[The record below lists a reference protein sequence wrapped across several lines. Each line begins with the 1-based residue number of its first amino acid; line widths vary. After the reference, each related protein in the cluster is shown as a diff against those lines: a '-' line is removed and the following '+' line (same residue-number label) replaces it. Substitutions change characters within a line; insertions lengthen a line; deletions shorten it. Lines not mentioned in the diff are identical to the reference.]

1 MDKDWKGMNSE
12 KEYDIYRYI
21 YRLQYSIDF
30 LNNLVESLNLS
41 CWAWGSTD
49 MRSLWRA
56 LTALSIGCASC
67 KPPPASFFISMADW
81 KRQTLEARINA
92 HRFHILSTSI
102 ERKMRNDT
110 VSLVF
115 TRPAVFFSRLDMPL
129 LPSWRILAIG
139 FGLVSPKEAH
149 NDFRREHGSCA
160 LQWSD
165 ECYQAAKKQANACQA
180 KRCMFHA
187 TWIYLALGMCE
198 TFKEWGN
205 LRDFCCLVAL
215 LFIVWCGFVCV
226 CVCGWASSKDVKL
239 VSSCTRGLELICLP
253 SPTKLWQISEWVV
266 WSTTCTWINILIV
279 IVILL
284 GSVFVWL
291 PSFL

>member
-1 MDKDWKGMNSE
+1 M
-12 KEYDIYRYI
+12 
-21 YRLQYSIDF
+21 
-30 LNNLVESLNLS
+30 S
-41 CWAWGSTD
+41 CWASGSTE
-49 MRSLWRA
+49 MRSFWRA
-56 LTALSIGCASC
+56 VTALSLGCASC

-81 KRQTLEARINA
+81 KRQTLEARLNA

-102 ERKMRNDT
+102 ETKMRNDT
-110 VSLVF
+110 ASLVF

-187 TWIYLALGMCE
+187 TWIYLACAKHPRNGE
-198 TFKEWGN
+198 TWEIS
-205 LRDFCCLVAL
+205 VAYLLPFYL
-215 LFIVWCGFVCV
+215 LFGVGLCV
-226 CVCGWASSKDVKL
+226 CVGEPAQKM
-239 VSSCTRGLELICLP
+239 
-253 SPTKLWQISEWVV
+253 
-266 WSTTCTWINILIV
+266 
-279 IVILL
+279 
-284 GSVFVWL
+284 
-291 PSFL
+291 